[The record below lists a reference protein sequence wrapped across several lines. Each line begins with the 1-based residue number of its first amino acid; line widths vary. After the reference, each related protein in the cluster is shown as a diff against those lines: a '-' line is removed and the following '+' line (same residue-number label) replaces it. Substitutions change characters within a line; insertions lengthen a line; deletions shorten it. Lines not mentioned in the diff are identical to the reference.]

1 MASIPYQAY
10 DNMSKGKIA
19 SLKYKESSGSKETKA
34 STRRKKGSR
43 LTQKKKSIKK
53 TPSPKKAET
62 GMIVG
67 KEYFIENT
75 TRRKKENREVFT
87 GTYEGTTTLDDDKVY
102 LNFKNTKIIVS
113 PFGRQT
119 APSGF
124 SSSGYKFI
132 EKVE

>member
-19 SLKYKESSGSKETKA
+19 TLNYKENSGSKETKA
-34 STRRKKGSR
+34 STRRRKGSR
-43 LTQKKKSIKK
+43 LTQKKKSTKK
-53 TPSPKKAET
+53 APSPKKAET

-67 KEYFIENT
+67 KEYFIEDK
-75 TRRKKENREVFT
+75 TRRKKENRQVFT
-87 GTYEGTTTLDDDKVY
+87 GTYEGTSIVGDNVY

-113 PFGRQT
+113 PFGSQT

-124 SSSGYKFI
+124 STSGYKFI
-132 EKVE
+132 EKIE

>member
-1 MASIPYQAY
+1 
-10 DNMSKGKIA
+10 MSKGKIA
-19 SLKYKESSGSKETKA
+19 SLKYKESSSSKETKA
-34 STRRKKGSR
+34 STRRRKGSR
-43 LTQKKKSIKK
+43 LTQKKKSTKK

-87 GTYEGTTTLDDDKVY
+87 GTYEGTAIVGDDVY

-113 PFGRQT
+113 PFGST
-119 APSGF
+119 VSPNGF
-124 SSSGYKFI
+124 RSSGYKFI
-132 EKVE
+132 EK

>member
-19 SLKYKESSGSKETKA
+19 TLNYKESSGSKETKA
-34 STRRKKGSR
+34 STRRRKGSR
-43 LTQKKKSIKK
+43 LTQKKKSTKK
-53 TPSPKKAET
+53 IPSPKKAET
-62 GMIVG
+62 GMAVG

-87 GTYEGTTTLDDDKVY
+87 GTYEGTTTLGDKVY

-124 SSSGYKFI
+124 SPSGYKFI
-132 EKVE
+132 EK

>member
-19 SLKYKESSGSKETKA
+19 TLNYKESSGSNETKA
-34 STRRKKGSR
+34 STRRRKGSR
-43 LTQKKKSIKK
+43 LTQKKKSTKK

-67 KEYFIENT
+67 KEYFIEDK

-87 GTYEGTTTLDDDKVY
+87 GIYEGTAIVGDDVY

-113 PFGRQT
+113 PFGST
-119 APSGF
+119 VSPKGF
-124 SSSGYKFI
+124 SPSVYKFI

>member
-19 SLKYKESSGSKETKA
+19 TLNYKESSGSKETKA
-34 STRRKKGSR
+34 STRRRKGSR
-43 LTQKKKSIKK
+43 LTQKKKSTKK

-87 GTYEGTTTLDDDKVY
+87 GTYEGTAIVGDNVY

>member
-19 SLKYKESSGSKETKA
+19 TLNYKESSGSKEKKA
-34 STRRKKGSR
+34 STRRRKGSR
-43 LTQKKKSIKK
+43 LTQKKKSTKK
-53 TPSPKKAET
+53 APSPKKAET

-67 KEYFIENT
+67 KEYFIEDK

-87 GTYEGTTTLDDDKVY
+87 GIYEGTAIVGDNIY

-113 PFGRQT
+113 PFGRT
-119 APSGF
+119 VSPSGF
-124 SSSGYKFI
+124 SPSVYKFI